1 MGRTFLLILLAALLV
16 SVAAAQQTTGAKA
29 ETVKKEITTI
39 ELEKFA
45 GVQRS
50 MSEHADWLKK
60 HDAVDLVR
68 IDESSSSGSDETS
81 EELEAQLRNG
91 EYKVLSGMKQDGHKV
106 FVYADGNAAIVTYRV
121 IGTIALKGK
130 SSDVRH
136 RLTDVWAKQ
145 NGEWLRVFQL
155 VTPLE

>member
-1 MGRTFLLILLAALLV
+1 MRRIFLSMLLAGSLAGV
-16 SVAAAQQTTGAKA
+16 VRAQQTTGAKA
-29 ETVKKEITTI
+29 EAVRKEITKI

-50 MSEHADWLKK
+50 MSEHADWLQK
-60 HDAVDLVR
+60 HDAEDLVR

-91 EYKVLSGMKQDGHKV
+91 EYKVLTMKQDGHQV
-106 FVYADGNAAIVTYRV
+106 FVYADGNTAVVTYRV
-121 IGTIALKGK
+121 IGTIELKGK
-130 SSDVRH
+130 VSDVRH

-145 NGEWLRVFQL
+145 NGQWLRVFQL
-155 VTPLE
+155 VIPLE